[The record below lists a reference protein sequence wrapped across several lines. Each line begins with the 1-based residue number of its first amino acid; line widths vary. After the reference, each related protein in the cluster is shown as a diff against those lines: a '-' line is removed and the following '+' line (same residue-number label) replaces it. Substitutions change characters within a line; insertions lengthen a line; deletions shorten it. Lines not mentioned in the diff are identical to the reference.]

1 MDTIN
6 NLVDLLIYQV
16 QNLYA
21 AEEQMQK
28 AMPAIIE
35 RAQHSSLKNALQHH
49 LQLTEEQKDRL
60 QQVMQLLQRNLPDTS
75 AVLSQGQQSK
85 GMTGLIEELNE
96 VSSLNLASD
105 VTDAAIIAYVQKMEH
120 YEISTYGT
128 AHAFAKQM
136 HLHEAENLLSET
148 LKEEYDADDLLTAL
162 ATAALNKEAIP
173 EALQAD
179 NNLQSE
185 DNYIGDVESR
195 PAKVSISE
203 RSINSPGGRAGTSHR
218 RYGSGESRGH

>member
-6 NLVDLLIYQV
+6 NLVDLLIHQV

-35 RAQHSSLKNALQHH
+35 RAHHSSLKNALKHH

-60 QQVMQLLQRNLPDTS
+60 QQVMQLVHKKAREAISTI
-75 AVLSQGQQSK
+75 SQGQQSK

-96 VSSLNLASD
+96 VLSFNLAAE

-136 HLHEAENLLSET
+136 RLHEAENLLTET
-148 LKEEYDADDLLTAL
+148 LNEEYDVDDLLTAL

-173 EALQAD
+173 EVLQTDD
-179 NNLQSE
+179 NPQSE
-185 DNYIGDVESR
+185 ENYISDVESR
-195 PAKVSISE
+195 PAKVSVSE